1 MILRI
6 AIVILSITLVIL
18 RITNVKLGITT
29 VIPRITSFYLEYVKI
44 CDKCIP
50 YNTCNRHVVS

>member
-50 YNTCNRHVVS
+50 YLKAK